1 MARTADQVEAA
12 ITDGFNAMPPFAAML
27 SAGEIKDLAAYLRK
41 LSKKP
46 AS

>member
-1 MARTADQVEAA
+1 MARTAGQVEAA

-41 LSKKP
+41 PSKKP